1 MADTFS
7 DPDHLRDKQ
16 YKTPDNLMAR
26 VALYER
32 FSSAGPSLQDVRLD
46 AMAIKAG
53 ETVIDFGCGNGLIW
67 RTAKTRNQLPHD
79 LTLVDLSQG
88 MLDDAASALSG
99 GGVSTLQHD
108 LNEPLVSDRKFD
120 VACAFHMLYHMA
132 RPFEAMDEILRH
144 VKIGGRAFVHLN
156 AGDHLIE
163 MRKLIADYE
172 GDGFDVGGSVAA
184 PAPQEAFEYWQ
195 PKFETS
201 DQVDGGGELRVTE
214 AGPLIDYILSIEALH
229 GNRYAAPEKLSDF
242 VSYVEGRV
250 DAARKHHG
258 ALIIRGHTVFLK
270 FEGRR

>member
-1 MADTFS
+1 MADIFS

-32 FSSAGPSLQDVRLD
+32 FSSDGPSLQDVRLD
-46 AMAIKAG
+46 AMALEAG
-53 ETVIDFGCGNGLIW
+53 ETVIDFGCGNGLVW
-67 RTAKTRNQLPHD
+67 RTAKARNQLPDD

-88 MLDDAASALSG
+88 MLDDAAGALSTS
-99 GGVSTLQHD
+99 GVSTIQHD

-144 VKIGGRAFVHLN
+144 VKTGGRAFVHLN

-172 GDGFDVGGSVAA
+172 GDGFGNGEPVVA
-184 PAPQEAFEYWQ
+184 PTPEDAFEHWR
-195 PKFETS
+195 PDFRSCELI
-201 DQVDGGGELRVTE
+201 DGGGDLRVTE
-214 AGPLIDYILSIEALH
+214 AGPLIDYILSIEPLH

-242 VSYVEGRV
+242 TCYVEGRV
-250 DAARKHHG
+250 DAARKDQG